1 MGAVHEHDV
10 RLAADREPP
19 DIVAPERARAANG
32 RRVEQFRHADTARTL
47 RNDTSEIGS

>member
-19 DIVAPERARAANG
+19 DIVAPERARAADG
-32 RRVEQFRHADTARTL
+32 RRVEYVGHADAARTL
-47 RNDTSEIGS
+47 